1 MDLIY
6 QDMKFGI
13 IKTNLSSLIFINNY
27 QKRTLIKSFIIQ
39 EIVKGLI
46 RVKLAK

>member
-27 QKRTLIKSFIIQ
+27 NKRTVIKSLKIQ
-39 EIVKGLI
+39 EVAKGLI
-46 RVKLAK
+46 HVKLPK